1 MKVLITGATGLV
13 GRKITEL
20 CRQRGY
26 EVHFLSRGKDQLDGI
41 PGAQGFYWDPARGEI
56 DSSCFDGVDVIINLA
71 GAPIATRWTTAN
83 KERILN
89 SRVQSLNT
97 LYQGLRQAGSE
108 DIHSLISA
116 SAIGIYPHSY
126 TTYYTEKDTEI
137 SEKFAGQVVREWEEQ
152 ARKFES
158 IIPKVAMV
166 RIGLVLSDQG
176 GALPKMAG
184 PVKSFVGA
192 SFGSGEQWQSW
203 IHIEDLSNLILFI
216 AENELSGIYN
226 GVAPNPVTQNKLIKE
241 IAKVL
246 NRPLFLPNIPKF
258 VVKLML
264 GEMSE
269 IVTSSQRVS
278 SKKVESL
285 GFNFEYLNVCLALES
300 LYQKKVGS

>member
-1 MKVLITGATGLV
+1 MITGATGLV
-13 GRKITEL
+13 GRKIMDECL
-20 CRQRGY
+20 QRGY
-26 EVHFLSRGKDQLDGI
+26 QVHFLSRKKDQLNGI
-41 PGAQGFYWDPARGEI
+41 SGTRGFYWDPANGEI
-56 DSSCFDGVDVIINLA
+56 DIACFEGVEVIINLA
-71 GAPIATRWTTAN
+71 GAPIATRWTASN

-89 SRVQSLNT
+89 SRIQSLNT
-97 LYQGLRQAGSE
+97 LYSGIQKIDSK

-126 TTYYTEKDTEI
+126 TTYYTENETET
-137 SEKFAGQVVREWEEQ
+137 SNGFAGQVVKEWEEE
-152 ARKFES
+152 AIKFEA
-158 IIPKVAMV
+158 ILPKVAMV

-176 GALPKMAG
+176 GALPKMAA

-203 IHIEDLSNLILFI
+203 IHIEDLSNLILYL
-216 AENELSGIYN
+216 AENELSGIFN
-226 GVAPNPVTQNKLIKE
+226 GVAPNPVTQNKLIRE

-246 NRPLFLPNIPKF
+246 KRPLFLPNIPKF
-258 VVKLML
+258 AVKLML

-285 GFNFEYLNVCLALES
+285 GFEFKYLNICLALES
-300 LYQKKVGS
+300 LYQNKEGSS